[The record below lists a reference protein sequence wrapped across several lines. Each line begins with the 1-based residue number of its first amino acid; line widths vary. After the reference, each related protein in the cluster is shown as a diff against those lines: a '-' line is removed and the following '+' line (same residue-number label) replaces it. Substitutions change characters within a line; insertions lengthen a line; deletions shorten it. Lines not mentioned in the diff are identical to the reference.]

1 MRILVL
7 NGPNLNLIGTREPDI
22 YGATTLKDIQDD
34 LRAAFPDVD
43 LEFQQSNHEG
53 VLIDHIQNAVHR
65 GVDGIVMN
73 AGGYTHTSVAL
84 RDVISAVGLPVIEVH
99 LSNTFARESFRHHS
113 YISAVCRGVIAGLG
127 PTGYRLGVQ
136 ALIDLAKSAL
146 K

>member
-73 AGGYTHTSVAL
+73 AGGYEQMYVGL
-84 RDVISAVGLPVIEVH
+84 RDVIRALWLSVVEVH
-99 LSNTFARESFRHHS
+99 LSNTSARECSRHHS
-113 YISAVCRGVIAGLG
+113 YRSAVCRGVTVGLG
-127 PTGYRLGVQ
+127 HTGYRLGVQ

-146 K
+146 V